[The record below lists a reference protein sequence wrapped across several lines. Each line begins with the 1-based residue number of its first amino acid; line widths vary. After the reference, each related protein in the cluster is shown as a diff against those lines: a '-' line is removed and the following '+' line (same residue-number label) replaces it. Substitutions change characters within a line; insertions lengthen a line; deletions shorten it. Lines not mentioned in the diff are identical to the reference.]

1 MKETYLMDKWLSEL
15 LHSSSSTLVQML
27 KQFLL
32 NYESDELRINSYLMP
47 LSDFIRVYFERLQVL
62 SAPANLEAA
71 LPAIELLEIC
81 TEQLQHCE
89 VEKFRNLNKL
99 AILVNLISSLLR
111 TDFIHPADMDSEDS
125 SKNKNRKI
133 NYLNTDTVNWVLV
146 VDRQL

>member
-1 MKETYLMDKWLSEL
+1 MPTQAIAESHLMDKWLSEL
-15 LHSSSSTLVQML
+15 LHSPSSTLVQMF

-32 NYESDELRINSYLMP
+32 NYESDELRINSYVMP

-62 SAPANLEAA
+62 GTHTNLEAI

-125 SKNKNRKI
+125 SKNKNRKPA
-133 NYLNTDTVNWVLV
+133 
-146 VDRQL
+146 